1 MYFWPFIIQFYPT
14 ATCFLKTSSYFETS
28 LCFKCDGT
36 SQPHHCQQIH
46 LHVLKKSRITSLWI
60 LDFIH
65 LPVDFRWFF
74 VKWLAKPCMNIFLA
88 KLSCTIGTICS
99 DTHPQ
104 TLNFKFQNNNFFGNT
119 ALQNCWQ
126 ALASLSTLFIF
137 TFLKSKQYFA
147 IHLHAWGVTWCWQS
161 GHKMWLSTWG
171 CILFLSFTLFLVK
184 EWNYMNWNCQ
194 GRSSNTYTSLSTV
207 NNSSTYKSCTQNKSN
222 TYKSRT

>member
-1 MYFWPFIIQFYPT
+1 MKYFVYFWPFIIQFYPT

-46 LHVLKKSRITSLWI
+46 LHLLKKSRITSLWI

-119 ALQNCWQ
+119 ALQNCNGT
-126 ALASLSTLFIF
+126 LCPELFFINFLMMPKSTQTEWIC
-137 TFLKSKQYFA
+137 
-147 IHLHAWGVTWCWQS
+147 V
-161 GHKMWLSTWG
+161 
-171 CILFLSFTLFLVK
+171 SFTTEKPRRRYVRI
-184 EWNYMNWNCQ
+184 Q
-194 GRSSNTYTSLSTV
+194 TDTRSQWPL
-207 NNSSTYKSCTQNKSN
+207 
-222 TYKSRT
+222 